1 MSWIEIERLF
11 SQYGPLRELE
21 LDDDLKQH
29 LEERGITR
37 KHIVSF
43 AEILEVFAGTPRILE
58 NQPAPGRR
66 APLVMVGPTVAGRFL
81 TVPIEPTGKWG
92 IWRPMTA
99 FESNTGDITRHRE
112 T

>member
-1 MSWIEIERLF
+1 MSCIETEILF
-11 SQYGPLRELE
+11 SQNGPVRMLE

-29 LEERGITR
+29 LQERGITK

-43 AEILEVFAGTPRILE
+43 AEILEVFEGNPRILINE
-58 NQPAPGRR
+58 PAPGRR
-66 APLVMVGPTVAGRFL
+66 APVVMVGPTMVGRFL

-92 IWRPMTA
+92 IWRPITA
-99 FESNTGDITRHRE
+99 FESNTGDIMRHRE

>member
-43 AEILEVFAGTPRILE
+43 AEILEVFAGPPPGFWRISPLPDDE
-58 NQPAPGRR
+58 RR
-66 APLVMVGPTVAGRFL
+66 
-81 TVPIEPTGKWG
+81 W
-92 IWRPMTA
+92 
-99 FESNTGDITRHRE
+99 
-112 T
+112 